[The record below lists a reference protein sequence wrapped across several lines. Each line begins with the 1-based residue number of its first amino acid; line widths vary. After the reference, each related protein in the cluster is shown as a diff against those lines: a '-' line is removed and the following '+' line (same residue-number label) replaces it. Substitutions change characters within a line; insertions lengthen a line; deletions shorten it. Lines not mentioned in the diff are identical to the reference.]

1 MNAIN
6 HTKFTNTI
14 DMQMNY
20 YKLGHLAIQFT
31 PQIDATR
38 LICLEIVTLFKGSGT
53 FRIRLLVSRLRRFV
67 YLVRNGVDRR
77 TELMHVTM

>member
-38 LICLEIVTLFKGSGT
+38 LICLEIVHTVQ
-53 FRIRLLVSRLRRFV
+53 R
-67 YLVRNGVDRR
+67 
-77 TELMHVTM
+77 